1 MNFHSNDNIYHRSSF
16 SQLLCNNNSVKKCA
30 VIGIPDK
37 KARQLVK
44 AFIVLKD
51 SSNNNDETKKKII
64 DYCKANLTKYA
75 TPKEI
80 EFIESLPV
88 TISGSVDYRE
98 LERREALAR
107 EEKEGAERFGKN

>member
-1 MNFHSNDNIYHRSSF
+1 MSERPEYVKNF
-16 SQLLCNNNSVKKCA
+16 VKPPKTEIKE
-30 VIGIPDK
+30 VSGYWY
-37 KARQLVK
+37 LYSYTV
-44 AFIVLKD
+44 VY
-51 SSNNNDETKKKII
+51 DETKKKII